1 MNLYSLP
8 PKAFRLQLKLAMKMR
23 KISVPIDETNK
34 MFVRPRDRERF
45 DQLERR
51 RNKVIKIGEKQIET
65 RRNKKESG

>member
-34 MFVRPRDRERF
+34 MFVRQRDRERF

-51 RNKVIKIGEKQIET
+51 RNRVIQIGEKQIET